1 MASRALARRTR
12 ARWGAWP
19 SRRPGAS
26 AAASPSG
33 RPTVRSRSWSFS
45 PFGSALDDGHAVE
58 GREAARVA
66 QPELHGMVADVAVA
80 AEDLDG
86 VVGDLER
93 GLARIVPRQIALAGR
108 GLSLVEA
115 GGRLPGE
122 QAHGV
127 DLDRHVGEHERDR
140 LLLRDRL
147 AAGATVPGVVAGM
160 VEGGA
165 RGGDGEPRGRQPA

>member
-33 RPTVRSRSWSFS
+33 RPTVRGRSWSCS
-45 PFGSALDDGHAVE
+45 PLGSALDDGHAVE

-80 AEDLDG
+80 AKDLDG

-108 GLSLVEA
+108 RLSLVEA
-115 GGRLPGE
+115 GRRLPRE
-122 QAHGV
+122 QPHGV
-127 DLDRHVGEHERDR
+127 DLDRHVGEHEGDR
-140 LLLRDRL
+140 LLLRVRL
-147 AAGATVPGVVAGM
+147 PEGATLLGVVAGNGA
-160 VEGGA
+160 GGA
-165 RGGDGEPRGRQPA
+165 RAPDRG